1 MVSDIPSTADVSD
14 ALAALR
20 REPGHV
26 TNLFLAESEW
36 SRLAAD
42 GALRTTL
49 STSGVA
55 MVHRD
60 GSLERV
66 YFAAAACSDLPGL
79 LAGLPSGEAL
89 QVVDVVGTRDGVP
102 APVAAVLSVGFA
114 RHATFQRMS
123 GDGGG
128 MGGRRGGPAVD
139 APDECEPARTSDAAE
154 IHGLMRANLD
164 PISERIP
171 EAADVESSVSDGRVL
186 VVRIDGQIA
195 AYLVFAVRG
204 WTTTLRYW
212 FVRPGF
218 RGRALGRVLLDRYL
232 ASQSACR
239 RFLLW
244 VDEENSR
251 AAEAYERAGYRADGL
266 VDVILRR
273 DR

>member
-1 MVSDIPSTADVSD
+1 MPDAFSSAEVSA
-14 ALAALR
+14 ALTALR

-36 SRLAAD
+36 SRLALD
-42 GALRTTL
+42 GVLSTTL
-49 STSGVA
+49 SARGVA

-66 YFAAAACSDLPGL
+66 YFAAAACSDLTGL
-79 LAGLPSGEAL
+79 LAGLPSGGVR
-89 QVVDVVGTRDGVP
+89 QVVDVVGARDDVRER
-102 APVAAVLSVGFA
+102 VAAILSAGFA

-123 GDGGG
+123 GDGGE
-128 MGGRRGGPAVD
+128 MGGRRGGLALD
-139 APDECEPARTSDAAE
+139 APDECEPARASDAAE
-154 IHGLMRANLD
+154 IHELMRANLD

-218 RGRALGRVLLDRYL
+218 RGRALGRALLDRYL
-232 ASQSACR
+232 ASQSTCR

-251 AAEAYERAGYRADGL
+251 AAQAYERAGYRADGL